1 MKKVLKNILVTAAV
15 SVFCSG
21 LAINSYAVSSK
32 PSSDN
37 KLSSKSIAHAASL
50 KYGVVDYMAVFQM
63 VPQGKDKL
71 LAMKNSLQPKIDAL
85 KKQQS
90 DLQAQMQ
97 KLQKDAPTLTN
108 SQKQEKQQD
117 LLKKQADFQM
127 KVKSIQDDETAKEQA
142 AAVEFQNAVKQAI
155 DAVGKRDGYDLV
167 FNSQAVPY
175 STMGSDLSHEVIAE
189 MKKEAN
195 K

>member
-15 SVFCSG
+15 SAFCSSV
-21 LAINSYAVSSK
+21 AISSYAVSSK
-32 PSSDN
+32 SSSDN

-50 KYGVVDYMAVFQM
+50 KYGVVDYMVVFQV

-71 LAMKNSLQPKIDAL
+71 VEMKGSLQPKIDGL

-90 DLQAQMQ
+90 DLQTQMK

-108 SQKQEKQQD
+108 AQKQEKERQ
-117 LLKKQADFQM
+117 LLQKQSDFQM
-127 KVKSIQDDETAKEQA
+127 KVKSIQDGEAAKEQA
-142 AAVEFQNAVKQAI
+142 AAVLFQNAVKKAI
-155 DAVGKRDGYDLV
+155 DTVGQRDGYDLV

-175 STMGSDLSHEVIAE
+175 SKMGADLSHEVIAE
-189 MKKEAN
+189 MKKE